1 MFRITVRDCAM
12 LIKTVIDT
20 LADPDPLSHQDRDAL
35 WRARLILTTLART
48 HGLTGDDE
56 EGLLFRMA
64 LGGSDENQD

>member
-1 MFRITVRDCAM
+1 MNIHTM
-12 LIKTVIDT
+12 LESLI
-20 LADPDPLSHQDRDAL
+20 DPDPLSHQDRDAL

-64 LGGSDENQD
+64 LGGSDEN

>member
-1 MFRITVRDCAM
+1 MNIHTM
-12 LIKTVIDT
+12 LESLI
-20 LADPDPLSHQDRDAL
+20 DPDPLSHKDRDAL

-64 LGGSDENQD
+64 LGGSDEN

>member
-1 MFRITVRDCAM
+1 MNIHTMIACLVG
-12 LIKTVIDT
+12 VGGIDEI
-20 LADPDPLSHQDRDAL
+20 SHQDRDAL

-64 LGGSDENQD
+64 LGGSDEDQN